1 MLRHFEPT
9 NSVAIILIEKLLLHR
24 AISNIFL
31 QFNVLTLRQANN
43 ILIHWCWLLILL
55 LVGYCLLDITLPY
68 STTVYQSTNQCSKDE
83 WNNTGDRCCNGNT
96 GGTWVTRY
104 ISVTCWREKETMI
117 MSLVNNHQSLNAL
130 SFIQLCKGSVP
141 RDILQAS
148 AHLESTNQ

>member
-83 WNNTGDRCCNGNT
+83 
-96 GGTWVTRY
+96 
-104 ISVTCWREKETMI
+104 
-117 MSLVNNHQSLNAL
+117 
-130 SFIQLCKGSVP
+130 
-141 RDILQAS
+141 
-148 AHLESTNQ
+148 